1 MKTFT
6 MMIAANLFAAIVTP
20 AYAGT
25 PMAGMAMKPAAKTGS
40 GVGMVKA
47 VDARAGTVTIAHGP
61 IPGVGWPAMTMTFK
75 AAPPVLKGMTTG
87 KKIAF
92 DLSVT
97 DRAAV
102 VTRVKPM

>member
-1 MKTFT
+1 MKTV
-6 MMIAANLFAAIVTP
+6 MMAITAMLLAVSLTP
-20 AYAGT
+20 AHAGT
-25 PMAGMAMKPAAKTGS
+25 PTTSMAMKSAAKTGS

-47 VDARAGTVTIAHGP
+47 IDARAGTVTIAHGP

-75 AAPPVLKGMTTG
+75 AAPTVVKGLAPG

-92 DLSVT
+92 DVSVT
-97 DRAAV
+97 DSAAV

>member
-1 MKTFT
+1 
-6 MMIAANLFAAIVTP
+6 
-20 AYAGT
+20 
-25 PMAGMAMKPAAKTGS
+25 MAGMAMKPAAKTGS
-40 GVGMVKA
+40 GIGMVKS
-47 VDARAGTVTIAHGP
+47 VDTRAGTMTIAHGP

-75 AAPPVLKGMTTG
+75 VAPAVLKGLAPG